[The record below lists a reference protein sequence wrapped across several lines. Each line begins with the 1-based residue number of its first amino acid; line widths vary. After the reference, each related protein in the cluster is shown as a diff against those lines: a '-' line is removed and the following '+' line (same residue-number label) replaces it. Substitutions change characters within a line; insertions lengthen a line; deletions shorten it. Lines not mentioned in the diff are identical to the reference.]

1 MDDDAPRQPRRPDTG
16 VREPW
21 PRRSERATHPDPRD
35 SRTTTPSWNSGR
47 GPERPDER
55 IAGPL
60 RRRPDQPGR
69 PADPPRG
76 PERRQPPPP
85 PAADPPTSPV
95 GATPPRRPD
104 PRTPE
109 GRPGGRPAGAGP
121 ARPRTPPPAGRAAPV
136 RVEPATRPVT
146 KTPPVEARP
155 ADPRTDVPETRTE
168 MVPTVGGRRSAPD
181 VDVPETRTEMVPT
194 VDGRRAAASDVADA
208 EEAPPTGRVV
218 SPAASRRSAPARH
231 GRPAKQRT
239 LGQALLATAAATV
252 VPGTGH
258 LMLGRRRNG
267 TLIVGVFVLLVLA
280 LILLATTAS
289 RTTLLSNLLS
299 ARVLVLIGIGLLVG
313 AIAWIAVI
321 VRTYLLA
328 RPRSLATGPQAIGVV
343 VTAALCLLVA
353 TPFGYA
359 ANLANAQRNLLD
371 TLFSGDN
378 GGTSTAEAI
387 AKPRLNVLLVGSD
400 AGPDREGTRTD
411 SMMVASIDT
420 RTGRTTLFGLPRN
433 LGHVQFPPGSPMA
446 KKFPEG
452 FHDEDNPL
460 SGDYLLNAVY
470 AWGRDHH
477 PDAPAGPTDDP
488 GLNLL
493 HDTVSYML
501 GLQLDYFVEVNMAG
515 FAAIVDA
522 LGGLQV
528 DTGPNPIP
536 VGGITPDGRHVKP
549 DRYIPAGPQLLNGE
563 DALAYARSRT
573 DSTDY
578 TRMGRQRCLLQN
590 LLTQKSPADML
601 TNFQAVANATTNSVS
616 TNIPQGVL
624 PSLVALA
631 GQTTVKLESIS
642 FDPSLADPNRSDG
655 KFSTARVDV
664 DFMREVVQRAISEQP
679 LPSTQPSTTPTSR
692 ASRTSAAASATPAP
706 PGSTDVPPT
715 SGPTSLAEACS

>member
-1 MDDDAPRQPRRPDTG
+1 
-16 VREPW
+16 
-21 PRRSERATHPDPRD
+21 
-35 SRTTTPSWNSGR
+35 
-47 GPERPDER
+47 
-55 IAGPL
+55 
-60 RRRPDQPGR
+60 
-69 PADPPRG
+69 
-76 PERRQPPPP
+76 
-85 PAADPPTSPV
+85 
-95 GATPPRRPD
+95 
-104 PRTPE
+104 
-109 GRPGGRPAGAGP
+109 
-121 ARPRTPPPAGRAAPV
+121 
-136 RVEPATRPVT
+136 
-146 KTPPVEARP
+146 
-155 ADPRTDVPETRTE
+155 
-168 MVPTVGGRRSAPD
+168 
-181 VDVPETRTEMVPT
+181 MVPT
-194 VDGRRAAASDVADA
+194 VDGRSASDIDDA
-208 EEAPPTGRVV
+208 EESPPTGRVV
-218 SPAASRRSAPARH
+218 SPVGSGRSAPARH
-231 GRPAKQRT
+231 GRPVKQRT
-239 LGQALLATAAATV
+239 LRQALLATAAATV
-252 VPGTGH
+252 VPGSGH
-258 LMLGRRRNG
+258 LLLGRRRTG
-267 TLIVGVFVLLVLA
+267 TLIVGVFALLVLA

-299 ARVLVLIGIGLLVG
+299 ARVLVLVGIGLLVG

-328 RPRSLATGPQAIGVV
+328 RPRSLPVGPQAVGVV

-371 TLFSGDN
+371 TLFAGDN
-378 GGTSTAEAI
+378 GGTSTADAI

-400 AGPDREGTRTD
+400 AGPDREGARTD

-452 FHDEDNPL
+452 FHDANNPL

-477 PDAPAGPTDDP
+477 PDAPAGPTTDP

-493 HDTVSYML
+493 HETVSYML

-536 VGGITPDGRHVKP
+536 VGGIQPDGTHVKP

-590 LLTQKSPADML
+590 LLSQKSPADML
-601 TNFQAVANATTNSVS
+601 TNFQAVAKATTNSVS

-631 GQTTVKLESIS
+631 GQTSVKLESIA
-642 FDPSLADPNRSDG
+642 FDPSLADPNRPDG
-655 KFSTARVDV
+655 RFLTARVDV
-664 DFMREVVQRAISEQP
+664 DFMREVVQRAINGQP
-679 LPSTQPSTTPTSR
+679 LPSAEPKATGTAR
-692 ASRTSAAASATPAP
+692 ASRTAAASATPAP
-706 PGSTDVPPT
+706 PGSTDAPPT
-715 SGPTSLAEACS
+715 SGPTPLAQACG